1 MARGYKTGGRVKG
14 TPNKP
19 KPYKQII
26 YECISSGVSDYFE
39 KGLFAQDVEQ
49 LEPKDRITV
58 MEKLSQYVVP
68 KQQNQKVVAATANV
82 SASLSDKL
90 KNMAL
95 QYSSNKKE

>member
-39 KGLFAQDVEQ
+39 TGLFAQDVQ
-49 LEPKDRITV
+49 ALDPKGINPLSARRGLTELRI
-58 MEKLSQYVVP
+58 S
-68 KQQNQKVVAATANV
+68 
-82 SASLSDKL
+82 SA
-90 KNMAL
+90 
-95 QYSSNKKE
+95 ER

>member
-39 KGLFAQDVEQ
+39 AGLFAQDVQ
-49 LEPKDRITV
+49 ALDPKDRITV

-68 KQQNQKVVAATANV
+68 KQQSQKVDVAATASV
-82 SASLSDKL
+82 SASLAEKL
-90 KNMAL
+90 QNMAL
-95 QYSSNKKE
+95 QYNKKKN

>member
-39 KGLFAQDVEQ
+39 KGLFCT
-49 LEPKDRITV
+49 RC
-58 MEKLSQYVVP
+58 
-68 KQQNQKVVAATANV
+68 
-82 SASLSDKL
+82 
-90 KNMAL
+90 
-95 QYSSNKKE
+95 